1 MRRPIQH
8 FAAINGALLAA
19 GIGLSA
25 LGALVGLGAWTP
37 SSPVSS
43 APGLQEAS
51 PCTVETS
58 SVLESTEITAI
69 ETVGITFTAQ
79 TACPADG
86 IGPLN
91 IVFVMQASAPMA
103 RDPDTGEHPQA
114 EMKAAALEVVDALDL
129 DANPWVKIGVVE
141 YNASSNQLCALTNNA
156 AEIAGCIGSVRA
168 TGETNLVRGVSG
180 GLTVLERGRRAAP
193 PSLTEVMLIFGDV
206 TNDFSD
212 PRTSVASADGV
223 AAPRQA
229 GCDPVVEAV
238 DEIKAESPNIVIGT
252 VCVGGCDVGCARRLA
267 TSSAYIFNT
276 DRIDTLVTS
285 LGRIMDSIRG
295 APVKSVTVD
304 VTLSDS
310 MGYVD
315 DSAIPGATVEDG
327 HVIWEVRG
335 AGALSAVLRM
345 RLQPLVSGG
354 VAAACE
360 SAEGRL
366 VDSADRELTFA
377 LECPEL
383 TIEEADATA
392 TPTLEPPTDTP
403 APDPETPEPTETPT
417 AEPRIFMPLSH
428 NGFPD

>member
-91 IVFVMQASAPMA
+91 SVFVMPASAPMA

-238 DEIKAESPNIVIGT
+238 DEIKAESPNIVIGSRSFGDWLGCLEAECA
-252 VCVGGCDVGCARRLA
+252 VDLADFDGLDAAVGYWLDADTDARNGFEQRRA
-267 TSSAYIFNT
+267 AYIEAHFHGR
-276 DRIDTLVTS
+276 DG
-285 LGRIMDSIRG
+285 LGAQRV
-295 APVKSVTVD
+295 A
-304 VTLSDS
+304 
-310 MGYVD
+310 
-315 DSAIPGATVEDG
+315 
-327 HVIWEVRG
+327 EVV
-335 AGALSAVLRM
+335 AGCL
-345 RLQPLVSGG
+345 GK
-354 VAAACE
+354 
-360 SAEGRL
+360 
-366 VDSADRELTFA
+366 
-377 LECPEL
+377 
-383 TIEEADATA
+383 
-392 TPTLEPPTDTP
+392 
-403 APDPETPEPTETPT
+403 
-417 AEPRIFMPLSH
+417 
-428 NGFPD
+428 